1 MDETAGGVNAKL
13 EIWREALESKGF
25 RISMNKTEYM
35 HCEFNDYRSAQAEVV
50 RIQGHEVPKS

>member
-35 HCEFNDYRSAQAEVV
+35 HCEFNDY
-50 RIQGHEVPKS
+50 I